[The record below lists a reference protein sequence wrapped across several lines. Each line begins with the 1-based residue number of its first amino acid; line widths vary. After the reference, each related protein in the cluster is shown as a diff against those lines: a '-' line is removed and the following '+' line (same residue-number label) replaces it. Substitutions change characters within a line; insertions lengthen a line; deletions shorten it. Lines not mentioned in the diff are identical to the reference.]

1 MQIIAFLAATFCTA
15 TIAEEGSAG
24 VPGDVVEAAVTTDN
38 ESNKQP
44 TLLAIILPSLD
55 PVQTV
60 DNSLSQQEYDDDD
73 DTDGDDEDS
82 AEDEM
87 EDGEVMKTAR
97 NIVFRPLFT
106 YRQKKLAKRRVQ
118 VRRNAARK
126 SSARRNAQKRNAQPA
141 KKYYSRNSYY
151 RPRYPS
157 YYPSYYYNAQFPT
170 IA

>member
-1 MQIIAFLAATFCTA
+1 MQVFVFLVAALWAFSA
-15 TIAEEGSAG
+15 AEEA
-24 VPGDVVEAAVTTDN
+24 TTEEN
-38 ESNKQP
+38 AEISGTSETPKQP
-44 TLLAIILPSLD
+44 TLLAIIVPALD
-55 PVQTV
+55 PIQ
-60 DNSLSQQEYDDDD
+60 SGDDIFDEPVY
-73 DTDGDDEDS
+73 DDEDL
-82 AEDEM
+82 EDEDT
-87 EDGEVMKTAR
+87 EDGEIMKTAR

-141 KKYYSRNSYY
+141 NKYYNYNRNSYY